1 MKFPRN
7 ARITKGSLEAAPWA
21 AVMFL
26 LVIFIMLGGL
36 LYTPGVRIQL
46 PAARD
51 LPGTDKPTIT
61 VAMDANGRLFF
72 QNQLVP
78 PEQIP
83 ALVESLRKFAQAA
96 PEKPTLVVQADKR
109 ASYENL
115 VRLTELARSAG
126 IEDALLATLPGA
138 FQMPAHSTAQ
148 P

>member
-46 PAARD
+46 PVAQD

-61 VAMDANGRLFF
+61 VAVDAAGRLFF
-72 QNQLVP
+72 QNQLVTD
-78 PEQIP
+78 ESR
-83 ALVESLRKFAQAA
+83 LVARLSEFAQAA
-96 PEKPTLVVQADKR
+96 PEKPTLVVQADKGV
-109 ASYENL
+109 SYENL
-115 VRLTELARSAG
+115 VRLTQLARAAG
-126 IEDALLATLPGA
+126 IEEALLATLPGT
-138 FQMPAHSTAQ
+138 FRKPANAVS
-148 P
+148 PP